1 MGDHSQDDITQIPTT
16 RPVGRSE
23 VIQAT
28 VRAAAELFA
37 DKSPSQVTV
46 REIAARAGVSH
57 ALVHRYLG
65 SKENIF
71 RHALAYNRDAMAQ
84 AHHDCQ
90 SGHSVWPFDG
100 QTPQSRYV
108 RTVVRATLDGV
119 SFGREELQPMR
130 AHGGDDTVSV
140 HTKAA
145 AATQS
150 ADLPTFD
157 SRIAFTALVAM
168 TVGMAV
174 AEEFCLAQAEL
185 EAADRNWMCSEM
197 NRLGYHIL
205 GLTIARDAVEPDPE
219 ACLS

>member
-1 MGDHSQDDITQIPTT
+1 MGDHSQDDTTQTQST

-84 AHHDCQ
+84 AHHHCQ

-100 QTPQSRYV
+100 HTPQSRYV

-119 SFGREELQPMR
+119 RFSRDELLPMR
-130 AHGGDDTVSV
+130 AHGDADTVSL

-145 AATQS
+145 DATQT

-157 SRIAFTALVAM
+157 ARIAFSALVAM

-174 AEEFCLAQAEL
+174 AEEFCLAQSGL
-185 EAADRNWMCSEM
+185 DDADRNWMCEEM

-205 GLTIARDAVEPDPE
+205 SLAIARDAIEPDPE